1 MKGFLRR
8 FAFRGGSAQEQ
19 PGNRIATGEKWII
32 YWNEYSSDTYLY
44 GSEVIYHA
52 RDDVEFYNELMPP
65 GTVIKQWYSRTYY
78 QMQRIEPALPMI
90 DGEGEYRLRVHI
102 DCPEGERWLIQ
113 LVFFDKYDAEAGR
126 IAIRDQVSYFRCPLR
141 TYSYSMQLINGGM
154 TCFRFHF
161 IEIQEIEH
169 EIDEAIKETK

>member
-1 MKGFLRR
+1 MKRFLRR
-8 FAFRGGSAQEQ
+8 AALRSPQRE
-19 PGNRIATGEKWII
+19 PGNGTAGEKWTI
-32 YWNEYSSDTYLY
+32 YWNEYSSNTYLY
-44 GSEVIYHA
+44 GSEISYHA
-52 RDDVEFYNELMPP
+52 KDDVEFSNELMPP

-78 QMQRIEPALPMI
+78 QLQRIEPALPMI

-169 EIDEAIKETK
+169 ETDEAFEETE